1 RQAKDPPSLERT
13 FSKIG
18 LMPTYRIWHIKSEKG
33 EKKVILASEKGI
45 WLVVAWVSWVE
56 NQSPML
62 FC

>member
-1 RQAKDPPSLERT
+1 
-13 FSKIG
+13 
-18 LMPTYRIWHIKSEKG
+18 MPTYRIWHIKSEKG

-56 NQSPML
+56 NRSPML